1 MVVLYSTNCPRCKV
15 LKAKMDQAGIDY
27 TEVTDID
34 VMTEKGF
41 IEAPML
47 ELDGKL
53 MNFSQGLVWIKGENS
68 NGN

>member
-53 MNFSQGLVWIKGENS
+53 MSFSQGIAWIKGENS